1 VRYKV
6 PDDLLRDADAAMYLA
21 KSKGRKRY
29 EVFDETLHEKA
40 LRLLDMEGDLRR
52 AVGTGEFV
60 PFYQAIVDLRDGG
73 VQGYEALLRWRHP
86 QRGWMAPGEFL
97 DVAQEIGL
105 AEQIDMEIYER
116 VCADLIGFP
125 DDIYV
130 SVNLSP
136 RHFRDRDLPGRL
148 IEMIS
153 RYDVSTDRLR
163 LEVTEGS
170 LLQNPVEART
180 MLEELRR
187 AGLVALLD
195 DFGTGYSSLSYLHQF
210 PMHALKIDRSFVA
223 GLSEPGG
230 NAQAVVEAVLS
241 LAQSLGVEVIAE
253 GIETA
258 EQRSALLALGCTQGQ
273 GYLFSKP
280 RQVEAALFELMTRP

>member
-1 VRYKV
+1 
-6 PDDLLRDADAAMYLA
+6 
-21 KSKGRKRY
+21 
-29 EVFDETLHEKA
+29 
-40 LRLLDMEGDLRR
+40 
-52 AVGTGEFV
+52 
-60 PFYQAIVDLRDGG
+60 
-73 VQGYEALLRWRHP
+73 VQGYEALMRWRHP
-86 QRGWMAPGEFL
+86 QRGWMSPGEFL

-116 VCADLIGFP
+116 ACADLIGFP

-136 RHFRDRDLPGRL
+136 RHFRDRELPTRL
-148 IEMIS
+148 IEMVG
-153 RYDVSTDRLR
+153 RYGVSTDRLR

-170 LLQNPVEART
+170 LLQNPAEARL

-210 PMHALKIDRSFVA
+210 PMHALKIDRSFVS
-223 GLSEPGG
+223 GLGEVGS
-230 NAQAVVEAVLS
+230 NSQAVVEAVLS

-253 GIETA
+253 GIETVQ
-258 EQRSALLALGCTQGQ
+258 QRDALLALGCTQGQ

-280 RQVEAALFELMTRP
+280 RQVEAALFDLMTRP